1 MRQVYPDNCPPFVDM
16 SNVPIADVMDV
27 DMCLENKTLWLHVV
41 RRRPTPLPLSL
52 LCILCSHTNILC
64 SPQLP
69 RTVKAQISTLLAAG
83 LLRWQ
88 DLLEVTAA
96 SDPHPHPTPDP
107 TATTNSAPPCR
118 RTAICSGR
126 LDSPKC
132 PSGPSPSAGTRP
144 CATLCS

>member
-1 MRQVYPDNCPPFVDM
+1 M

-41 RRRPTPLPLSL
+41 RRRPTPLALSL

-88 DLLEVTAA
+88 DLLEVTAI
-96 SDPHPHPTPDP
+96 PTP
-107 TATTNSAPPCR
+107 PPPPPPHSNHQQR
-118 RTAICSGR
+118 AA
-126 LDSPKC
+126 LP
-132 PSGPSPSAGTRP
+132 
-144 CATLCS
+144 